1 MDAHHVSA
9 LRLPFE
15 LITAIFILCLPLH
28 RRVRAHPNR
37 TPLNLASIC
46 TQWRVIALETP
57 ELWASIFLEFSDSYG
72 DDSSQTDSVAIAAL
86 TMMALW
92 FTRASDHPLS
102 ISLLCSPETDL
113 PRDLL
118 TQMVA
123 YKHQWGRLEL
133 IISAADFL
141 AFNEIPGPFPLLS
154 SLHIQVAGGA
164 RAVSNT
170 RTTAAQ
176 SSVSPNLRA
185 LQVPNYTYSISSPDT
200 PGLSL
205 FPTNLTALR
214 LGCVALQSEITTGG
228 IFGPVFH
235 FMPHL
240 LHLEVAVYF
249 AAPRLEDTAK
259 ISSTS
264 LVTLRLNNDIPL
276 DALIAPALQ
285 HLHVRILSRRT
296 PAVLTDFIQQ
306 SQCRL
311 TTLSLELSDDVPE
324 DILFVV
330 LPLTPALTTLILAAP
345 APCAVDLVMRCRT
358 AFLPGTAAAWVP
370 HLRNL
375 LICEWPLT
383 SNGGDLTSLY
393 TRWVALLESRPSV
406 AYAELRIHSEFE
418 SDAVIQYPGQ
428 EIAARLQTLN
438 EKMEAIRIVTKR
450 FTWPEGAED
459 MELVGGLGE

>member
-1 MDAHHVSA
+1 MDDHRVPA

-15 LITAIFILCLPLH
+15 LISAIFILCLPLH
-28 RRVRAHPNR
+28 RRVRAHPNKA
-37 TPLNLASIC
+37 PLNLASIC
-46 TQWRVIALETP
+46 TQWRTIALGTP

-72 DDSSQTDSVAIAAL
+72 YDSSQTDSVVAAL
-86 TMMALW
+86 TMALW

-102 ISLLCSPETDL
+102 ISLLCSPETNL
-113 PRDLL
+113 PHDLL

-123 YKHQWGRLEL
+123 YKRQWGRLEL

-141 AFNEIPGPFPLLS
+141 VFNEIPGPFPLLS
-154 SLHIQVAGGA
+154 SLLIQVADGA

-185 LQVPNYTYSISSPDT
+185 LQVPNYTYSISSPET
-200 PGLSL
+200 LSL

-228 IFGPVFH
+228 IFGPLFH

-240 LHLEVAVYF
+240 LHLDVTVYF
-249 AAPRLEDTAK
+249 AAPRLNDTAK

-264 LVTLRLNNDIPL
+264 LVTLRLNNDLPL
-276 DALIAPALQ
+276 DSLIAPALQ
-285 HLHVRILSRRT
+285 HLHVRILTRT
-296 PAVLTDFIQQ
+296 PVLTDFIQQ

-311 TTLSLELSDDVPE
+311 TTLSLELSDDVLE
-324 DILFVV
+324 DILSVV
-330 LPLTPALTTLILAAP
+330 LPLTPALTTLIFAAF
-345 APCAVDLVMRCRT
+345 AACSVDALMRCQM
-358 AFLPGTAAAWVP
+358 AFLPVDVDNAAAAFVP

-375 LICEWPLT
+375 LICEWP
-383 SNGGDLTSLY
+383 SNGDLTSLY
-393 TRWVALLESRPSV
+393 TRWVDLLESRDSI
-406 AYAELRIHSEFE
+406 AYAELRIHPEFE

-428 EIAARLQTLN
+428 EITARLQTLN
-438 EKMEAIRIVTKR
+438 EKMEAIRIVTKT
-450 FTWPEGAED
+450 FTWPEGVE
-459 MELVGGLGE
+459 EPECVGDLGE